1 MESTQAFVE
10 LIPTLGFPAV
20 MCILLFINNQK
31 LNDTVAENTRAIQSL
46 SDHLESLLYKKGE

>member
-20 MCILLFINNQK
+20 MCILLLINNQK